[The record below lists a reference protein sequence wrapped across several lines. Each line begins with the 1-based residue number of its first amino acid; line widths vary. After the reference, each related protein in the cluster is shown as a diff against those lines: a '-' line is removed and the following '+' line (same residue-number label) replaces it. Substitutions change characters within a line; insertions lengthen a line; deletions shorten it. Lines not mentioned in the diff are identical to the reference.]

1 MQIESMTLQNFR
13 CYEQK
18 EIQFSQVTAIQG
30 HNGAGKSTLAEAIV
44 WCLYGTDML
53 GKSKQDENL
62 MRLGTKSMAV
72 AVTFVNEAG
81 KSLTVSRIRS
91 SKRASAM
98 TVNGSRPKPGQVE
111 GWFGAVSEFLSVFF
125 PGYFSSLEPKE
136 AKLILSKCVPDV
148 PKEDVLSRMNGDAAE
163 LLAHDKFVM
172 GLESVDFAMKRVRDD
187 MAELEKSITPYE
199 GEMDAYQAVI
209 ERGEPK
215 PFVSEITAEMLKQ
228 FEASKREVVKN
239 EAGFENRDEQL
250 QALLAQHTS
259 LADTY
264 RTLKASVPNVDK
276 NCPTCGQKL
285 LTLRADEIR
294 QQVAL
299 KQRGI
304 LRNLEQIVAEGKRV
318 KAEIER
324 LTTLPKTSPVVQ
336 TLKQN
341 IEQVENKLRTVH
353 PHKNRPR
360 TIKTNKK
367 KGNKGRNA
375 WQKTIRMN
383 QTLKNNI
390 EQRGKKLRDEH
401 QLQIAH
407 AAMIQMYQM
416 AKENI
421 AKTKQSMM
429 DEQKQLEATE
439 RKLKALQDFR
449 FEYVRTQHA
458 KLNSLFDHV
467 RIHLMDWNK
476 ETGEIRESFRI
487 DWKGRPYRLLSFS
500 EKIRCDLEIGRVLTE
515 ARGEA
520 MPVYVDNAESVQ
532 DLLAEHFR
540 GQVIAAYVADTK
552 LTVKHQQVDP
562 QVA

>member
-1 MQIESMTLQNFR
+1 MRIESMTLENFR

-18 EIQFSQVTAIQG
+18 EIQFGQVTAIQG
-30 HNGAGKSTLAEAIV
+30 HNGAGKSTIAEAVV
-44 WCLYGTDML
+44 WCLYGTDIL

-62 MRLGTKSMAV
+62 MRLEAKSMAV
-72 AVTFVNEAG
+72 AVTFVNEVG

-111 GWFGAVSEFLSVFF
+111 GWFGTVSEFLSVFF
-125 PGYFSSLEPKE
+125 PGHFSSLEPKE

-148 PKEDVLSRMNGDAAE
+148 PKEDVLARMNGDAAE

-187 MAELEKSITPYE
+187 MAELEKSITRYE
-199 GEMDAYQAVI
+199 GEMGAYHAVI
-209 ERGEPK
+209 ERGEPRQ
-215 PFVSEITAEMLKQ
+215 FASAITAEMLKQ
-228 FEASKREVVKN
+228 FETSKREVVKH

-264 RTLKASVPNVDK
+264 RTLKASVPKVDT

-285 LTLRADEIR
+285 PTLKADEIR

-304 LRNLEQIVAEGKRV
+304 QRNLEQIVAEGKRV

-324 LTTLPKTSPVVQ
+324 LTALPKTSTVDPA
-336 TLKQN
+336 LKHN
-341 IEQVENKLRTVH
+341 IEQMEK
-353 PHKNRPR
+353 
-360 TIKTNKK
+360 
-367 KGNKGRNA
+367 
-375 WQKTIRMN
+375 Q
-383 QTLKNNI
+383 
-390 EQRGKKLRDEH
+390 LRDEH

-407 AAMIQMYQM
+407 AAMIRTYQM

-429 DEQKQLEATE
+429 DEQTQLEATE

-449 FEYVRTQHA
+449 FEYVRAQHA
-458 KLNSLFDHV
+458 KLNNLFEHV

-487 DWKGRPYRLLSFS
+487 EWKGRPYRLLSFS

-532 DLLAEHFR
+532 DLFAEHFR
-540 GQVIAAYVADTK
+540 GQVLAAYVANTK